1 MANKYSKYSLTP
13 YVSQYVD
20 PGTVQVSQLLRQRYD
35 QNKQKADLVERSL
48 SNIQV
53 GAGDLHIKTKAVNDI
68 NTKMAET
75 VRVGDYENAGSVVD
89 GIAQDFATNEGL
101 QLASQSYANR
111 QEEIKT
117 ARELEMKTGRKIL
130 DFNVVKDPETGE
142 IIGHAFDAHQSFYQ
156 ADDGS
161 MVRNVYQGGT
171 ELMLDYDAKKQ
182 QMLQGIAKEGSSF
195 KLGDADSDIAGLL
208 ERWTGVGQTKANKV
222 ANALLEEYL
231 NTAEG
236 LQEYKKL
243 TELDGLTGE
252 EATAAI
258 VQSMR
263 DVASK
268 QVGMV
273 PSYMQAP
280 EKSGAYN
287 PFDNGDVMI
296 LPGESAVDAGMSN
309 FDQVETK
316 YAEALNAL
324 KNAKTDDEK
333 AAAKRQLAN
342 ITSKRKSM
350 FDNSMK
356 NAPENVANAY
366 SLMQDVFKGKNAKY
380 AAIEPLLMELVADQS
395 LLGGGRAFGGDVE
408 YDRPGY
414 YGGLVKFEGVSTDFR
429 SVRSLFLGP
438 NGEKTNLR
446 NQLTGGLDNINA
458 MFGTNYT
465 EKDLENIH
473 AVAEQYYDIFK
484 NKGGDD
490 LYKHHVD
497 NAAIKTSDRI
507 AFAASGSSKL
517 NAVNNTLKSQL
528 TTQSFN
534 FISTDGD
541 LMSEK
546 EANKLIKE
554 LGDEAT
560 STVFAGL
567 TMPDMFTG
575 TQGSMAINYAGKLY
589 NVVPKDVSYAAQH
602 MSVLNT
608 IAREMGIADQYNN
621 SEKLYNASIHGELTV
636 RDINDLKVNQQL
648 QPLTMYIG
656 VDKAIEIG
664 NDPGGFDIMSLDSR
678 VRPLARVTIENLINI
693 ENNLLSLVGTQM
705 GISNLTEMR
714 NISNDESHSRHS
726 EYKQVLSAFVNQT
739 YNPETM
745 GI

>member
-53 GAGDLHIKTKAVNDI
+53 GAGDLHIKTKAINDV

-111 QEEIKT
+111 QAEIKA

-171 ELMLDYDAKKQ
+171 ELMLDYVAKKQ
-182 QMLQGIAKEGSSF
+182 QILQGIAKSGTDLAPSE
-195 KLGDADSDIAGLL
+195 IAGLL
-208 ERWTGVGQTKANKV
+208 ERRTGVSRTKANRI
-222 ANALLEEYL
+222 AEGLLEEYL

-258 VQSMR
+258 IQSMR

-268 QVGMV
+268 QVGTV

-280 EKSGAYN
+280 EKSGASD
-287 PFDNGDVMI
+287 PFGNGDIMI
-296 LPGESAVDAGMSN
+296 LPGGSAVDAGMSK
-309 FDQVETK
+309 FHQVETQ

-342 ITSKRKSM
+342 ATSKRRSM

-366 SLMQDVFKGKNAKY
+366 SLMQDVFKGENAKY

-395 LLGGGRAFGGDVE
+395 FLGGDRAFGGDVG
-408 YDRPGY
+408 YDKSGY
-414 YGGLVKFEGVSTDFR
+414 YGGLVKFEEVSTDFR
-429 SVRSLFLGP
+429 SVRSSFLGP
-438 NGEKTNLR
+438 NNEKTNLR
-446 NQLTGGLDNINA
+446 NQLTAGLDNINA

-465 EKDLENIH
+465 EKDLEKIH

-484 NKGGDD
+484 NQGGDD
-490 LYKHHVD
+490 LYEHHVN

-507 AFAASGSSKL
+507 AFAPTKGGSSKL
-517 NAVNNTLKSQL
+517 NAMNNVIKGQL
-528 TTQSFN
+528 TTQSFD
-534 FISTDGD
+534 FISIDGD
-541 LMSEK
+541 LMSET
-546 EANKLIKE
+546 EAKKLIDE
-554 LGDEAT
+554 LGDDAT

-575 TQGSMAINYAGKLY
+575 TQGALTINYAGKLY
-589 NVVPKDVSYAAQH
+589 NVVPKDVSYKAKN
-602 MSVLNT
+602 MSLLNT
-608 IAREMGIADQYNN
+608 IAREMGIGDLYNN
-621 SEKLYNASIHGELTV
+621 SEYIYDASIHGEMTLKG
-636 RDINDLKVNQQL
+636 INDLKVNQQL
-648 QPLTMYIG
+648 QPLTTYIG

-678 VRPLARVTIENLINI
+678 VRPLAQVAITNLINI
-693 ENNLLSLVGTQM
+693 ENNLLYLVGTQM
-705 GISNLTEMR
+705 GVSDLREMR

-726 EYKQVLSAFVNQT
+726 EYKQVLSAFLNQT